1 MTPSHPVPRAFLPL
15 VLFSLLLLP
24 LATPL
29 FAAPPIDP
37 EAVAEKLLATT
48 VTVRISAP
56 KPVPVSAE
64 PSSESMRPADSIFL
78 ASGVSLGRGLIV
90 TFYNSPGAARF
101 RATLPDGEQA
111 DAELRVTDDYSGLRL
126 IEIANQRLPGL
137 ELAAANSQSAEL
149 SIGMPVMTAAAMGI
163 ERPVVSLGILGGTD
177 RALGG
182 SGLPP
187 LLLCDVRT
195 TETSSGAA
203 IVNRD
208 GKLIGVAA
216 AVSSPDQRSGWT
228 YAVPVRHVERL
239 VASRVDKQQVVLRRQ
254 RPTAGLTLGAGVKE
268 GTVRVERVDAGGPAD
283 LAGIRSGDL
292 LLDVEGHKI
301 RSAYQAVDLIL
312 KKQPGDQVQL
322 QLEQQ
327 GRNRQLALT
336 LGGVLAPQIEP
347 REPLESTVQ
356 VGPQT
361 NIVVRSNKIE
371 VRRNIGVDDESRTLA
386 DSNGGDRPS
395 RDELSSLKA
404 QLEQFQR
411 AVTSLEEEIRRREAA
426 QSKMT
431 DKLESLEADVERLRN
446 QPKP

>member
-1 MTPSHPVPRAFLPL
+1 VLLPSL
-15 VLFSLLLLP
+15 VLT
-24 LATPL
+24 LAASVS
-29 FAAPPIDP
+29 AAPPIDA
-37 EAVAEKLLATT
+37 EGVADKLLAAT

-56 KPVPVSAE
+56 KPTPIE
-64 PSSESMRPADSIFL
+64 PEAPSKTMRAVDSIFL

-90 TFYNSPGAARF
+90 TFYNNPGPARF

-111 DAELRVTDDYSGLRL
+111 DADLRVTDDYSGLRL

-137 ELAAANSQSAEL
+137 ELAVENPQAETL
-149 SIGMPVMTAAAMGI
+149 TIGMPVMTAAAMGI
-163 ERPVVSLGILGGTD
+163 EKPVVSLGILGAAD
-177 RALGG
+177 RSLGG

-187 LLLCDVRT
+187 LLLCDVRS

-208 GKLIGVAA
+208 ARLIGIVA
-216 AVSSPDQRSGWT
+216 AVSSPAERTGWT
-228 YAVPVRHVERL
+228 YAVPARYVQRL

-254 RPTAGLTLGAGVKE
+254 RPTAGLTLGAGAKE

-283 LAGIRSGDL
+283 RAGIRSGDL

-312 KKQPGDQVQL
+312 KKQPGDQVQF

-327 GRNRQLALT
+327 GRQKEVALT

-347 REPLESTVQ
+347 RDPLESTVQ
-356 VGPQT
+356 VGPQL
-361 NIVVRSNKIE
+361 NVRVVRPNEIE
-371 VRRNIGVDDESRTLA
+371 VRRGVGIAEETRTA
-386 DSNGGDRPS
+386 ASPGGPDRTP
-395 RDELSSLKA
+395 RDELSALKS
-404 QLEQFQR
+404 QLEQFQS
-411 AVTSLEEEIRRREAA
+411 AVTSLQEEIRRREEA
-426 QSKMT
+426 QDKMS
-431 DKLESLEADVERLRN
+431 DKIESLEADIEQLRK